1 MAFMVGYQYVNYFTK
16 VFKKYTSLTPLHM
29 LK

>member
-1 MAFMVGYQYVNYFTK
+1 MVGYQYVNYFTK